1 LGESIK
7 TKRNF
12 RNFMG
17 NSTADLLENL
27 RKTTLRVKK
36 YLGDIKFKVLDLD
49 LETAGDSPEIAIYH
63 IVYSPITIK

>member
-12 RNFMG
+12 RNFIG

-27 RKTTLRVKK
+27 RKTTPRVKK
-36 YLGDIKFKVLDLD
+36 YPGDIKFKVLDLG
-49 LETAGDSPEIAIYH
+49 TAGR
-63 IVYSPITIK
+63 